1 MTAVLGSAW
10 VVWLSLG
17 GVLAP
22 RLDAAGVAITEFLAD
37 NATSIADERGERE
50 DWIELYNAGD
60 EPVSLAG
67 WSLTDDA
74 ERPTK
79 WQFPSTNIGP
89 AQFLIVWASGR
100 DARVPG
106 QPLHTNFRLSADG
119 EYLGLL
125 RPDGSVASE
134 FRPAFPV
141 QATDLS
147 YGRGVTVAT
156 NLLVAAGTPAR
167 YQVPAGPEPGLPWQG
182 LGFDDEAWSG
192 AVLGVGFA
200 TEGVATD
207 LAPVMANRHPTVYL
221 RVPFTVADPGR
232 WRRLGLRMRYDD
244 GFIAY
249 LNGMEVARRNA
260 PALAAGG
267 EVANSADDWS
277 STGAPGFN
285 HWFYGYYHRGAD
297 ADQIYEHEQDFATNP
312 RRWMFDGTAW
322 SHWLPG
328 ISERAEVEIARDRW
342 RAEGSL
348 LAGSFWAVRRWISPL
363 SGRVTVHLAVAKAAP
378 GGVDAAVHLF
388 RNSQLLWSDRVVVD
402 DLTGIN
408 AEVVIEGLDPGD
420 VLDFALEPFG
430 TSGHVGL
437 HPDWCTFQAS
447 IVQAAAADP
456 AWDSRATGPADAAAW
471 QAGET
476 FDLTAYRDL
485 LVAGDNV
492 LAIQGLNLD
501 AADSDFGLLP
511 ELWGE
516 VWTIGTADGYLLTPT
531 PGAPNG
537 PGGPPPGP
545 LIVETGFEPAAPTT
559 NDTITVRARLRATL
573 LPVAGLDLTYR
584 VMFGEEITVPMHDD
598 GAHGDGLAQDGN
610 YAGLIP
616 AGVAGPGEM
625 VRWYLTSRDTAGARL
640 RSPPGSDPER
650 SPQYHGTVIVDP
662 ALTNPLPV
670 FHWFVEAPAAAATK
684 AGTRASIYFN
694 GQFLDNVEVNLHG
707 QSSAWFPKPSF
718 NFDANPG
725 HKLVWS
731 PHAPAIGGWALLTTW
746 ADRAHYRNILTADQ
760 YAWSEVPVHFCFGVR
775 VQLNGAFYSVA
786 NFMERGDEAFLERL
800 GFDPE
805 GALYKMYNDGLFV
818 RFNEKKTRRWESA
831 DDLSALMAAVTV
843 EDPAARSAYLYDH
856 INLPEVVNMLAAR
869 VVPSDHDCCH
879 KNYYLYHDVE
889 GSGEWYA
896 FPWDFDL
903 SWGHVYGA
911 EGRYLDDA
919 IVTGSGPFYGT
930 SGHPLFAA
938 LWSDPD
944 LRSMVARRA
953 RTLMDTILQ
962 PPETPP
968 GADLLRARIAQLE
981 AELQPDAD
989 LDYAR
994 WYPGAQWIPPV
1005 DPPRTLADESGRIKD
1020 LYLPG
1025 RRQFLFQERVAAGE
1039 IPEAQPGS
1047 ATLEFGV
1054 IEANPASGNQA
1065 EEFIEIVNPNDFA
1078 VDLTGWEL
1086 RGAVRFRFRGGT
1098 VIPAAA
1104 SLFVSPDV
1112 KAFRARSRSPKA
1124 GERRLVVGPYEGH
1137 LSARGETIQLVAP
1150 DHVVNQT
1157 LAYPGAPSPAQ
1168 QALRVTELMYN
1179 PPPGG
1184 SFEAQ
1189 AYEYLELKNV
1199 SSGSS
1204 LALAGIRLLG
1214 GVDFR
1219 FDDPAAV
1226 LGPGERLV
1234 LVRNAAAF
1242 AERYGSNQPVAGVFA
1257 GALNNQGER
1266 LRLLDRAGEEIL
1278 DFDYTDLRQPL
1289 TDGLGFSLVVVDEH
1303 AEPARWKERGQ
1314 WRPSGSPRGSP
1325 GADDAPAG
1333 WPPVR
1338 VNEVLNR
1345 PEPGQQDA
1353 LELWNPTGI
1362 AVDVGG
1368 WFLTDDPDAP
1378 FKYRIPAHTILA
1390 PGGYVVFTEAQFNAG
1405 GDGFAFGADGDEAFL
1420 FSGDGNTLTGYAHG
1434 FAFDGAESG
1443 VTFGRHTNSLG
1454 EEAFVA
1460 QSVATPGRPN
1470 AGPKTGPAVI
1480 SEIMYHPPRQTPMDA
1495 PAAYVELLNLTASD
1509 IPLGSPAS
1517 PADGWR
1523 LGGGIAFGFPAQA
1536 VLPASGS
1543 VLVVGFN
1550 PTTETATL
1558 VAFRSRYAVSP
1569 DVPIYGP
1576 WSGHLAND
1584 HDTVELWKP
1593 VPDGRGGLM
1602 PVLVERVRYRDT
1614 APWPELADGRG
1625 AALQRIAPD
1634 AYGDDPTN
1642 WVAAVPSPG
1651 VPLPVA
1657 SSPLILVQPKSRAV
1671 PAGAMAR
1678 FEVGVLA
1685 AEPLS
1690 YQWQRN
1696 GEDLAGATRATL
1708 VLDPVEPRHAGS
1720 YVVRV
1725 ANAQGTLTSEPAAL
1739 VVLPASDK
1747 DKDGQPDDWE
1757 AAHGFDPRL
1766 AADADQDQDGDG
1778 MTNLEEF
1785 QAGTNPRDPASRLEV
1800 VELIYPATPEA
1811 PLLIRFMA
1819 ETGKTYSVQFQDE
1832 IASGLWQTLEHVP
1845 ASPVGGLIS
1854 VEQPPPPAPLKRFYR
1869 VVTPAQLE

>member
-1 MTAVLGSAW
+1 MAAVVWSAW

-17 GVLAP
+17 GVLSP
-22 RLDAAGVAITEFLAD
+22 RLDAASVAITEFLAD
-37 NATSIADERGERE
+37 NASSIADERGERE

-60 EPVSLAG
+60 EPVSLEG

-106 QPLHTNFRLSADG
+106 QPLHANFRLSADG
-119 EYLGLL
+119 EYLGLH
-125 RPDGSVASE
+125 RPDGLVASE

-167 YQVPAGPEPGLPWQG
+167 YWVPSGPEPWLLWQG
-182 LGFDDEAWSG
+182 LGFDDGAWSE
-192 AVLGVGFA
+192 AVSGVGFA
-200 TEGVATD
+200 TEWVATD

-232 WRRLGLRMRYDD
+232 LRRFGLRMRYDD

-249 LNGMEVARRNA
+249 LNGTEVARRNA

-267 EVANSADDWS
+267 EVANSANDWS
-277 STGAPGFN
+277 PTGAPGVN
-285 HWFYGYYHRGAD
+285 QWFYGYYHRGAD
-297 ADQIYEHEQDFATNP
+297 ADQTYEHEQDFATDA
-312 RRWMFDGTAW
+312 RRWMFNETVW

-328 ISERAEVEIARDRW
+328 VSERAEVEIARDRW

-348 LAGSFWAVRRWISPL
+348 LAGSFWAVRRWISPI
-363 SGRVTVHLAVAKAAP
+363 SGRVTVRLAVAKTAP

-388 RNSQLLWSDRVVVD
+388 RNSQLLRSDRVVVD
-402 DLTGIN
+402 DLVGVN
-408 AEVVIEGLDPGD
+408 AEVVIDGLDPGD

-430 TSGHVGL
+430 TSGNVGL
-437 HPDWCTFQAS
+437 NPDWCAFRAS
-447 IVQAAAADP
+447 IVQEAATDP
-456 AWDSRATGPADAAAW
+456 AWDSRATGPADATAL

-476 FDLTAYRDL
+476 FDLTAYREA

-501 AADSDFGLLP
+501 AADPDFGLLP

-516 VWTIGTADGYLLTPT
+516 AWTIGTTDGYLLAPT

-537 PGGPPPGP
+537 PGGPQPGP
-545 LIVETGFEPAAPTT
+545 LIVETGFEPVAPTT
-559 NDTITVRARLRATL
+559 DDTITVRARLRATL

-584 VMFGEEITVPMHDD
+584 VMFGEEVTVPMHDD
-598 GAHGDGLAQDGN
+598 GAHGDGLAHDGN
-610 YAGLIP
+610 YAGAIP

-650 SPQYHGTVIVDP
+650 SPQYHGTVIVNP
-662 ALTNPLPV
+662 ALTTPLPV
-670 FHWFVEAPAAAATK
+670 FHWFVESPAAAATK

-707 QSSAWFPKPSF
+707 QSSAWFPKQSF
-718 NFDANPG
+718 NFGANPG
-725 HKLVWS
+725 HKLVWN
-731 PHAPAIGGWALLTTW
+731 PDAPAIGGWALLTTW
-746 ADRAHYRNILTADQ
+746 ADRAHYRNILTAEQ

-775 VQLNGAFYSVA
+775 VQQNGAFHSVA
-786 NFMERGDEAFLERL
+786 NFMERGDEEFLERL
-800 GFDPE
+800 GFDPN
-805 GALYKMYNDGLFV
+805 GALYKMYNNGLFV
-818 RFNEKKTRRWESA
+818 RFNEKKTRRWESV
-831 DDLSALMAAVTV
+831 DDLAALMDAVTI

-856 INLPEVVNMLAAR
+856 INLPEVVNMLAAK

-889 GSGEWYA
+889 GSDEWYA

-919 IVTGSGPFYGT
+919 IVAGSGPFYGT
-930 SGHPLFAA
+930 SEHPLFTA
-938 LWSDPD
+938 LWSDPG
-944 LRSMVARRA
+944 LRSMVTRRA
-953 RTLMDTILQ
+953 RTLMDAILQ

-968 GADLLRARIAQLE
+968 ESDFLRARIAQLE
-981 AELQPDAD
+981 GELQPDAD

-994 WYPGAQWIPPV
+994 WYPGPEWIPPV
-1005 DPPRTLADESGRIKD
+1005 DPPRTLANESGRIKD

-1025 RRQFLFQERVAAGE
+1025 RRQFLFQERVATGE
-1039 IPEAQPGS
+1039 IPEAQPAS

-1054 IEANPASGNQA
+1054 IEANPVSGNQA

-1078 VDLTGWEL
+1078 VDLTSWEL

-1098 VIPAAA
+1098 VIPAAT

-1112 KAFRARSRSPKA
+1112 KAFRARTRSPKA

-1137 LSARGETIQLVAP
+1137 LSARGETIELVAP
-1150 DHVVNQT
+1150 DHVVIQT
-1157 LAYPGAPSPAQ
+1157 LVYPGAPSPAQ
-1168 QALRVTELMYN
+1168 QALRVTELMYD

-1189 AYEYLELKNV
+1189 EYEYLELKNV
-1199 SSGSS
+1199 STESS
-1204 LALAGIRLLG
+1204 LDLAGIRLLG

-1219 FDDPAAV
+1219 FNDPAAV
-1226 LGPGERLV
+1226 LPPGARVV

-1242 AERYGSNQPVAGVFA
+1242 AKRYGSDQPVAGVFS
-1257 GALNNQGER
+1257 GALNSQGER

-1278 DFDYTDLRQPL
+1278 DFDYATLRQPL
-1289 TDGLGFSLVVVDEH
+1289 TDGLGFSLVVVDDQ
-1303 AEPARWKERGQ
+1303 AEPDRWKERGQ
-1314 WRPSGSPRGSP
+1314 WRPSGIPLGSP
-1325 GADDAPAG
+1325 GADDAPAV

-1338 VNEVLNR
+1338 VNEVLSR
-1345 PEPGQQDA
+1345 PEAGQQDA
-1353 LELWNPTGI
+1353 LELWNPTGS

-1390 PGGYVVFTEAQFNAG
+1390 PDGYIVFTEAQFNAG
-1405 GDGFAFGADGDEAFL
+1405 DEGFAFRAEGDGAFL
-1420 FSGDGNTLTGYAHG
+1420 FSGDGTALTGYAHG
-1434 FAFDGAESG
+1434 FEFNGAESG
-1443 VTFGRHTNSLG
+1443 VSFGRHTNSLG

-1460 QSVATPGRPN
+1460 QRVATLGRPN
-1470 AGPKTGPAVI
+1470 AGPPAGPVAI
-1480 SEIMYHPPRQTPMDA
+1480 SELMYHPPRQTPVDA
-1495 PAAYVELLNLTASD
+1495 PMAYVELLNLTATN
-1509 IPLGSPAS
+1509 IALGDPAR
-1517 PADGWR
+1517 PGEGWR
-1523 LGGGIAFGFPAQA
+1523 LRGGITFDFPVQA
-1536 VLPASGS
+1536 VLPASGT
-1543 VLVVGFN
+1543 VLVVGFD
-1550 PTTETATL
+1550 PTRETPSLAG
-1558 VAFRSRYAVSP
+1558 FRSRYAVPP

-1576 WSGHLAND
+1576 WSGNLAND

-1593 VPDGRGGLM
+1593 VPNGRGGLM
-1602 PVLVERVRYRDT
+1602 PVLVERVRYRDA
-1614 APWPELADGRG
+1614 APWPGLADGHG
-1625 AALQRIAPD
+1625 AALRRITPD
-1634 AYGDDPTN
+1634 AYGDDPAN

-1651 VPLPVA
+1651 AHPPVE
-1657 SSPLILVQPKSRAV
+1657 SSPRILVQPKSRVV
-1671 PAGAMAR
+1671 PAGAIAL
-1678 FEVGVLA
+1678 FEVGVLG

-1690 YQWQRN
+1690 YQWQCN
-1696 GEDLAGATRATL
+1696 GDDLVGATNATL
-1708 VLDPVEPRHAGS
+1708 VVNPVEPRHAGS
-1720 YVVRV
+1720 YVVRI
-1725 ANAQGTLTSEPAAL
+1725 ANAQATIASAPALLT
-1739 VVLPASDK
+1739 VLPGSDK
-1747 DKDGQPDDWE
+1747 DRDGLSDDWE
-1757 AAHGFDPRL
+1757 LAHGLDPRL
-1766 AADADQDQDGDG
+1766 AADAGLDQDHDGL
-1778 MTNLEEF
+1778 TNLEEF

-1811 PLLIRFMA
+1811 PLLIRFA
-1819 ETGKTYSVQFQDE
+1819 AKAGKTYTVQYQDE
-1832 IASGLWQTLEHVP
+1832 IAIGPWQTLEHLP

-1854 VEQPPPPAPLKRFYR
+1854 VEHSPPPHPFKRFYR
-1869 VVTPAQLE
+1869 VVTPAQIE